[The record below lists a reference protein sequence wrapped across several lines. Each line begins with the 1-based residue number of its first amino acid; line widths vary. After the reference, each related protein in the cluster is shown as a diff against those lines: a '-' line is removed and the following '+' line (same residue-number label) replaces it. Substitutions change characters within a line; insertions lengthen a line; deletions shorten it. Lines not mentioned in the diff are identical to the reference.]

1 MACVG
6 VRCGYQA
13 ERVVIGMARSVGPL
27 RLLRSRLRSRLTSCV
42 IPTDPQAANAHTVTA
57 CRPVVRSTGH
67 PQVHETV
74 HLLAETDR
82 RATDSLAGFARWIGV
97 TL

>member
-1 MACVG
+1 MIFVP
-6 VRCGYQA
+6 Q
-13 ERVVIGMARSVGPL
+13 
-27 RLLRSRLRSRLTSCV
+27 LT
-42 IPTDPQAANAHTVTA
+42 
-57 CRPVVRSTGH
+57 RYH

-74 HLLAETDR
+74 HLFAETDR